1 MIKIGQLI
9 QEELS
14 RQERNPSWLARK
26 IHCDRTNIYK
36 IFQRD
41 SIDTS
46 LLTQISEALGRDF
59 FKDLSE
65 GLQEAKNSQNAT
77 CEKSAT

>member
-14 RQERNPSWLARK
+14 QQERSPSWLARK

-65 GLQEAKNSQNAT
+65 DLQEAKNSQNPT
-77 CEKSAT
+77 SEKSAT